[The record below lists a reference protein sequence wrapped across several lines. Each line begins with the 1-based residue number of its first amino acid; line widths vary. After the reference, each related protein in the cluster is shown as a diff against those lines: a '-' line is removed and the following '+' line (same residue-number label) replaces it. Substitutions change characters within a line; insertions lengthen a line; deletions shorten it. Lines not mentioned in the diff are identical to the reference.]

1 MVFLII
7 ETTQQGTATVPK
19 KTIDQET
26 ARQAIDAVLDLM
38 DGVKEHDIQAATG
51 LPDERCKEIYALYCR
66 LFKEFTHFG

>member
-1 MVFLII
+1 M
-7 ETTQQGTATVPK
+7 PK

-51 LPDERCKEIYALYCR
+51 LPDERCTEIYALYCR